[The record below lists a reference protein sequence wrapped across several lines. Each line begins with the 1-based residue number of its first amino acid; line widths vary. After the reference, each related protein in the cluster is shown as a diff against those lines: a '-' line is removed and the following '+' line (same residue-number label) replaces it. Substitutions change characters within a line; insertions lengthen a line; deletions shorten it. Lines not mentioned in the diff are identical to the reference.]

1 METPADDSRVKCP
14 VCDRRLKLKTLRYSH
29 VCPFERHPSMR
40 QMHKE
45 REAVAA
51 FHRRIGGRH
60 AEKPV
65 EEEEEE
71 HQPPPPPQSPP
82 PRPPKYRDWTTEI
95 LG

>member
-29 VCPFERHPSMR
+29 KCSFEKHPSMK

-51 FHRRIGGRH
+51 YHRRNGG
-60 AEKPV
+60 KPGV
-65 EEEEEE
+65 KDEEEE
-71 HQPPPPPQSPP
+71 PPQSPP
-82 PRPPKYRDWTTEI
+82 PSPPRPQYRDWISEI

>member
-1 METPADDSRVKCP
+1 METPADDARVKCP

-29 VCPFERHPSMR
+29 RCSFEKHPSMK

-51 FHRRIGGRH
+51 FHRRIGG
-60 AEKPV
+60 KPGAKD
-65 EEEEEE
+65 EEEEE
-71 HQPPPPPQSPP
+71 PPPSP
-82 PRPPKYRDWTTEI
+82 PRPQYRDWTSEI